1 MYRLGEISLT
11 IGNSFQFGQEDVDK
25 AMAGL
30 TDAMWVI
37 DIGSLAVSAVDN
49 APLAAGTWI
58 AGKAGFPSFDT
69 ITSLPQDAALDGLRK
84 LIERMRN
91 LRYIGTYTLSCN
103 RYHLKARCEV
113 KYECHGGH
121 WVVTG
126 RNMIIEQ
133 VGPPQMVTAPP
144 EEVVDPREGN
154 RAIQKMANFFRGGN
168 RGQQQ
173 KLDDCAKKCQA

>member
-1 MYRLGEISLT
+1 
-11 IGNSFQFGQEDVDK
+11 
-25 AMAGL
+25 
-30 TDAMWVI
+30 MWVI
-37 DIGSLAVSAVDN
+37 DIGTLAVGALDN

-84 LIERMRN
+84 LIEKMRN

-113 KYECHGGH
+113 KSECQGGR
-121 WVVTG
+121 WVVTS
-126 RNMIIEQ
+126 RQMIVEQ
-133 VGPPQMVTAPP
+133 VGAPQTVTAPP

-154 RAIQKMANFFRGGN
+154 RAIQKMANYFRGQNAGPQ
-168 RGQQQ
+168 R
-173 KLDDCAKKCQA
+173 KLDDCAKQCQA